1 MIRFVISERTGEYV
15 PVRPGDRDWDCAF
28 TLEQLQMT
36 KAELSRVLASIDRV
50 LTELPKSVQLN

>member
-1 MIRFVISERTGEYV
+1 VIRFIISERTGEYV

-28 TLEQLQMT
+28 TLEQLQT
-36 KAELSRVLASIDRV
+36 TASELERVLASINRV

>member
-1 MIRFVISERTGEYV
+1 MIRFIISERTGEYV

-28 TLEQLQMT
+28 TLEQLQAT
-36 KAELSRVLASIDRV
+36 ASELERVLASINRV